1 VLINYCGHFAEDLIP
16 DQVSRRRRCAGDVE
30 IARSAKQFSNIE
42 IRL

>member
-1 VLINYCGHFAEDLIP
+1 MIADISPKTLFLIGSRAGAE
-16 DQVSRRRRCAGDVE
+16 CAADVE